1 MTSAGASSLAATNA
15 IDEDEWGPP
24 RTQRAVV
31 DHPAPKPSFAATTE
45 TSDVGD
51 RPRRKRLLT
60 SRRVS
65 GVLLTLLVL
74 GAGLVAINLHRRGHT
89 TGDDWA
95 LYVRMAK
102 SLFEGNIADVI
113 TDNRFLFDNS
123 TAVTPPI
130 YPWGWPLLLSPF
142 VRVWG
147 IDFDRLKL
155 VEVAVFCAWLVLYHG
170 IVRRRAGRIVALA
183 LTAVFATSYA
193 YLVYT
198 DQLLTEYP
206 HMLAIAV
213 VIWWLDRVMDRS
225 SLTAATTRDLVILG
239 LLAVAAYN
247 VRREGLM
254 LLFAIAGAQLVD
266 LGASRRDRRDRGENG
281 GLPWKALLT
290 PHLTFA
296 AGALIFQLL
305 LPSTLVPDNGN
316 SPRYIATRLW
326 SLDNQ
331 PTGRQRPQFPA
342 HLVSQLGLHEPPVFG
357 RWMIGLAALGAIV
370 ACVKAPRRNV
380 PLAVLGLTTMLV
392 IGTHLRMVA
401 RYYMQITPLIVFF
414 VAMLL
419 LYVVGWLG
427 RLIARRPLRLTARR
441 AVALVAAAP
450 FLWLAVFHATDLPRR
465 VDAAN
470 AFNDSGA
477 TQRGPAQEQYQV
489 AMDAIDKYTRPDDI
503 VVYYRA
509 RTATLYTGRRALQT
523 TSLNN
528 MVADGDWFMQNKK
541 DNYSQVVATPEQL
554 TAAGF
559 ELVWENDD
567 WRLWRI
573 PDGPVELAASSPT
586 VKPPLVTTTTIGSP
600 P

>member
-1 MTSAGASSLAATNA
+1 MRSPATHTSS
-15 IDEDEWGPP
+15 
-24 RTQRAVV
+24 
-31 DHPAPKPSFAATTE
+31 
-45 TSDVGD
+45 
-51 RPRRKRLLT
+51 RLSPVIT
-60 SRRVS
+60 SRRLS
-65 GVLLTLLVL
+65 GILLTLLVL
-74 GAGLVAINLHRRGHT
+74 GAAYVAINLQRNGHT

-102 SLFEGNIADVI
+102 SLFEGNVADVI
-113 TDNRFLFDNS
+113 SDNRFLFDHS

-183 LTAVFATSYA
+183 LTAVFATSYV

-206 HMLAIAV
+206 HMLAVAV

-225 SLTAATTRDLVILG
+225 NLTRATTRDLVILG

-254 LLFAIAGAQLVD
+254 LGFAIAGAQLVD
-266 LGASRRDRRDRGENG
+266 LGATRGVRSARTA
-281 GLPWKALLT
+281 LRTMPWKALLT

-296 AGALIFQLL
+296 AGAVIFQLM

-316 SPRYIATRLW
+316 SRRFIATRLW
-326 SLDNQ
+326 SLDNG
-331 PTGRQRPQFPA
+331 TDARHRPQYPA
-342 HLVSQLGLHEPPVFG
+342 NLVSQLGLREPPVFG
-357 RWMIGLAALGAIV
+357 RWLIVLAAIGAVI
-370 ACVKAPRRNV
+370 ACVRAPRRNV
-380 PLAVLGLTTMLV
+380 PLAVLGLTTILV

-427 RLIARRPLRLTARR
+427 RLIARRPLRIAGRR
-441 AVALVAAAP
+441 AVAVLAAAP
-450 FLWLAVFHATDLPRR
+450 FLWLAVYHATDLPQRI
-465 VDAAN
+465 DAAQ

-477 TQRGPAQEQYQV
+477 VQRGPALEQNQV
-489 AMDAIDKYTRPDDI
+489 AMEAIEKYTPPDEI
-503 VVYYRA
+503 VVYYRG

-523 TSLNN
+523 TSFNN
-528 MVADGDWFMQNKK
+528 MVANGDWYMQNKK
-541 DNYSQVVATPEQL
+541 DNYSQVVATADQL
-554 TAAGF
+554 TESGF
-559 ELVWENDD
+559 QLIWEDD
-567 WRLWRI
+567 NWRLWRI
-573 PDGPVELAASSPT
+573 PDGPVELATSSPDVQPQFDGAT
-586 VKPPLVTTTTIGSP
+586 VGGSP

>member
-1 MTSAGASSLAATNA
+1 MGSAGDATRLRRAHAGTGAA
-15 IDEDEWGPP
+15 
-24 RTQRAVV
+24 RHCRY
-31 DHPAPKPSFAATTE
+31 
-45 TSDVGD
+45 
-51 RPRRKRLLT
+51 PRRGRSDHTGKRFFT

-65 GVLLTLLVL
+65 GLLLTMLVL

-95 LYVRMAK
+95 LYLRMAK

-113 TDNRFLFDNS
+113 SDNRFLFDNS

-206 HMLAIAV
+206 HMLAVAV

-225 SLTAATTRDLVILG
+225 SLMAATTRDLVILG

-266 LGASRRDRRDRGENG
+266 LGAGRRDRRERGEAG

-296 AGALIFQLL
+296 AGALIFQLM

-316 SPRYIATRLW
+316 SRRFIATRLW
-326 SLDNQ
+326 SLDNE
-331 PTGRQRPQFPA
+331 PTGRHRPQFPA

-370 ACVKAPRRNV
+370 ACVRAPRRNV
-380 PLAVLGLTTMLV
+380 PLAVLCLTTMLV

-427 RLIARRPLRLTARR
+427 RLLARRPLALTGRR
-441 AVALVAAAP
+441 AVALLAAAP

-465 VDAAN
+465 VDAAQ
-470 AFNDSGA
+470 AYNDSGA
-477 TQRGPAQEQYQV
+477 VQRGPAQEQNQV
-489 AMDAIDKYTRPDDI
+489 AMEAIEKYTGPDDV

-509 RTATLYTGRRALQT
+509 RTATLYTGRRAVQT
-523 TSLNN
+523 TSLTN

-559 ELVWENDD
+559 ELVWQNDD

-573 PDGPVELAASSPT
+573 PEGPVELAASSPT
-586 VKPPLVTTTTIGSP
+586 VKPPLTTTTTIGSP